1 MTLYRG
7 QGDGHFGSDDM
18 NRNIT
23 RFDAKARGN
32 EMKTFKLLQITDCH
46 LGSEPN
52 TTLLGMDTDLGLHDV
67 LHELRRQEDPD
78 MLLVTGDIS
87 NDGGSIS
94 YARFLSIVDQY
105 FPDTPLAWLPG
116 NHDDPDNMLVV
127 GRHPIEQAYSAQG
140 WHCVL
145 LNSRIPGEE
154 GGCLGERELKRLE
167 RELEMNPDTPTAIFL
182 HHQPVLVGSAWID
195 QYIVKD
201 ADSLFEITDRY
212 PQVKLISWGHV
223 HQDFVRQRNGVSL
236 IATPSTC
243 IQFLPNSDDF
253 LLDTT
258 MPGYRYYG
266 LHADGSFETRV
277 GRCESKTYAIDMT
290 ATGY

>member
-1 MTLYRG
+1 M
-7 QGDGHFGSDDM
+7 DK
-18 NRNIT
+18 NIT
-23 RFDAKARGN
+23 RFDKKARSSGTKSF
-32 EMKTFKLLQITDCH
+32 KTEPFKIEPFKLLQITDCH

-67 LHELRRQEDPD
+67 LGELKRQEEPD

-87 NDGGSIS
+87 NDGGPVS

-116 NHDDPDNMLVV
+116 NHDDPDNMIAV
-127 GRHPIEQAYSAQG
+127 GQYPIEQSSRARA
-140 WHCVL
+140 WHCIY

-154 GGCLGERELKRLE
+154 GGGLGEHELKRLE
-167 RELEMNPDTPTAIFL
+167 RELEQNPETPTAIFL

-201 ADSLFEITDRY
+201 ADAFFEITDKH

-266 LHADGSFETRV
+266 LNTDGTFETRV
-277 GRCESKTYAIDMT
+277 GRCDSKAYTIDMT